1 MRREVLQRFLTNT
14 DETGRFLVKSSVTG
28 ITYFVEPLY
37 QGKTAVWG
45 DLNPATKQLE
55 GDYGSKNTGAVK
67 ERDSLLKEENGFANI
82 GYFKGSPFG
91 EIDRRDKEHELRIKE
106 IGMN

>member
-14 DETGRFLVKSSVTG
+14 DETGRFIVKSSVTG
-28 ITYFVEPLY
+28 ITYFIEPLY
-37 QGKTAVWG
+37 TGKTATWG

-55 GDYGSKNTGAVK
+55 GNYGSKSTGAVK
-67 ERDSLLKEENGFANI
+67 ERESLLKEENGFVNV

-91 EIDRRDKEHELRIKE
+91 EIDRRDKEHELRIKQNQ
-106 IGMN
+106 IN